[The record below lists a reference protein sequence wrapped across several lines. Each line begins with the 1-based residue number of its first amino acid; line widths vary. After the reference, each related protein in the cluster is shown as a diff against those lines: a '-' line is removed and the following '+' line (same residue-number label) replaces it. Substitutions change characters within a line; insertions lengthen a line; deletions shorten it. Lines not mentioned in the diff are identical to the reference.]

1 MKKVIKVVV
10 DLALR
15 NLNKEFD
22 YLLPEEF
29 ESKIKVGQIIK
40 VPFGRRKIFAFVTG
54 IDVHSEVESSKLKEI
69 NSIVYKQSFFDKNL
83 LKLFYWISNYYH
95 AFLAQVI
102 KTALPA
108 GITNKKIK
116 KKKVEYLKLSNSEKK
131 YNRELKRLKNRAPK
145 QYLILKYIVEN
156 QNQELELKKVLE
168 YADTSK
174 ATVRR
179 LIEKD
184 LIIMYTDIRERRAE
198 IENKFKLPDKEISLR
213 KREINYI
220 NNLTAGEYTQ
230 TKYVIESGARR
241 YTFVI
246 ELLKK
251 LISADKNIILLIPEI
266 QKDYIFLEQ
275 IRNVFA
281 DEQIAF
287 LHSKLKKGERFDEWQ
302 RIMAGRVNLVIGA
315 RSAVFAPFAEL
326 DAVIIMEENNEN
338 YKQQEHPLYHVRQL
352 AAKRLENKN
361 SLLILE
367 SPTPSVESKSLVQNE
382 KYSSFELKDKKDKK
396 NYNIVDMKK
405 EIEDGNL
412 GDLSRELK
420 NEIKKQL
427 QKNNKI
433 MLFLNR
439 RGAANYVICRKCGE
453 VIKCENC
460 NISLNY
466 HKTDDKL
473 RCHYCSFERDMPE
486 LCPECGSKFISQAG
500 IGIEKVLKEIKE
512 NFPQAAAEKV
522 DGELTV
528 EEVDEKLKSFKN
540 GEIDI
545 LIGTSILIKNQFY
558 ENLNFL
564 AVISADTALNSSD
577 FRAAEKNYALL
588 KQLSS
593 LVKNNKNSK
602 IYFQT
607 YKPEHYSLQSL
618 INNEPQEFYKKELAI
633 RKTRNYPPF
642 SRLLNIIVR
651 GQKEAEVKKAALKLS
666 NFLDNYSDKFSEKL
680 EAAPAALNKIRNKHR
695 WQLLIKFKN
704 TRSRE
709 YVIQLI
715 EKIFMQNNN
724 VEEIEIRIDVD
735 PYQML

>member
-29 ESKIKVGQIIK
+29 ESEIRVGQIIK
-40 VPFGRRKIFAFVTG
+40 VPFGRRKIFAFVTRV
-54 IDVHSEVESSKLKEI
+54 DADSEVERSKLKEI
-69 NSIVYKQSFFDKNL
+69 DSLVYKQRFFDKNL

-95 AFLAQVI
+95 GFLAQVI
-102 KTALPA
+102 KAALPA

-116 KKKVEYLKLSNSEKK
+116 KKKVEYLKLSNPEKN
-131 YNRELKRLKNRAPK
+131 YDEELEKLKKRAPK
-145 QYLILKYIVEN
+145 QHLILKYIVEN
-156 QNQELELKKVLE
+156 QNRELELKKVLN

-174 ATVRR
+174 ATARR

-198 IENKFKLPDKEISLR
+198 IENKFEIPDKNLYLNT
-213 KREINYI
+213 KEINYI
-220 NNLTAGEYTQ
+220 NNLTAGEYTES
-230 TKYVIESGARR
+230 KYIVESGADR
-241 YTFVI
+241 YAFVI

-251 LISADKNIILLIPEI
+251 LISADKNVILLIPEI
-266 QKDYIFLEQ
+266 QKDYVFLEQ
-275 IRNVFA
+275 LQNIFA
-281 DEQIAF
+281 DDQIAF

-302 RIMAGRVNLVIGA
+302 RIMDNRVNLVIGA

-338 YKQQEHPLYHVRQL
+338 YKQQEHPLYHVRQV
-352 AAKRLENKN
+352 AARRLEKKN
-361 SLLILE
+361 SLLLLE
-367 SPTPSVESKSLVQNE
+367 SPTPSVESKYLVQND
-382 KYSSFELKDKKDKK
+382 KYRALKLKTKKDKK

-405 EIEDGNL
+405 EIEAGNL

-420 NEIKKQL
+420 DEIGKQL
-427 QKNNKI
+427 QENNKI

-466 HKTDDKL
+466 HKNEDKL
-473 RCHYCSFERDMPE
+473 RCHYCGFEREMPD

-512 NFPQAAAEKV
+512 NYPQAAAEKV
-522 DGELTV
+522 DGELTA
-528 EEVDEKLKSFKN
+528 EEVNKKLKSFKN

-593 LVKNNKNSK
+593 LVKNDKNSK

-618 INNEPQEFYKKELAI
+618 INNKRQEFYKKELAI
-633 RKTRNYPPF
+633 RKARNYPPF
-642 SRLLNIIVR
+642 SRLLNIIIS
-651 GQKEAEVKKAALKLS
+651 GKNEEKVKRISVKLS
-666 NFLDNYSDKFSEKL
+666 SFLDDYSDKFSEKL

-695 WQLLIKFKN
+695 WQLIIKFKN

-709 YVIQLI
+709 YIIQLI
-715 EKIFMQNNN
+715 EKIFMKNNN